1 MVVHPPGVVE
11 VSNFTTWYG
20 KPVYMAGV
28 RGTHD
33 CLLPGVVE
41 LVELRGADTNIQAV
55 LEPGEVG
62 GLAGGAEI
70 LHILSLKLHP
80 LEDPVLP
87 G

>member
-1 MVVHPPGVVE
+1 MVVHPPGKIQ

-20 KPVYMAGV
+20 KPVYVAGV
-28 RGTHD
+28 RGTHN
-33 CLLPGVVE
+33 CLVPGVVE
-41 LVELRGADTNIQAV
+41 LVELRRADTDVQAV

-62 GLAGGAEI
+62 GLACGAEI
-70 LHILSLKLHP
+70 LHVLCLELNP